1 MQQKIYRFLVA
12 SNLHISKEKKKVDNG
27 MTHLQ
32 DKEKVQGPK
41 GSDETFP
48 FLHVSLSLCQ
58 ISAVYQSGRKV
69 MIDWWFPL
77 FLLEHYIDLQLKLK
91 ILQRPPSTWH

>member
-1 MQQKIYRFLVA
+1 
-12 SNLHISKEKKKVDNG
+12 

-41 GSDETFP
+41 GSDETS
-48 FLHVSLSLCQ
+48 FLACLSLYLCQ
-58 ISAVYQSGRKV
+58 ISAVYQSERKV

-77 FLLEHYIDLQLKLK
+77 FLLEHYIDLQLELK

>member
-1 MQQKIYRFLVA
+1 
-12 SNLHISKEKKKVDNG
+12 

-48 FLHVSLSLCQ
+48 FLHVSLSISVKSVLC
-58 ISAVYQSGRKV
+58 IRVKERS
-69 MIDWWFPL
+69 
-77 FLLEHYIDLQLKLK
+77 
-91 ILQRPPSTWH
+91 